1 MKKGKLL
8 FFALGFCA
16 ISYAY
21 PDISIQLKD
30 NKSLLPSVYKLGVA
44 INYSAQ
50 SSDDVVVYLGRVD
63 SMIRSLNIPYK
74 GGNFSILK
82 NCFYNNNKYICEG
95 YKGIDSYTFYMKN
108 PKDQDKLLNA
118 LKGINYQI
126 TYSGFV
132 VPKEEIDKAKDYLVK
147 DLAKKSIDY
156 ALEFS
161 KIFNKDC
168 FVKSLSYAENTPRP
182 IAFAMA
188 KTLPLPAISKQNV
201 SMSAFVNISCR

>member
-1 MKKGKLL
+1 
-8 FFALGFCA
+8 A

-156 ALEFS
+156 AAEFS

>member
-1 MKKGKLL
+1 MKKVKLL
-8 FFALGFCA
+8 MFAFGFCA

-21 PDISIQLKD
+21 PNISIKLTD
-30 NKSLLPSVYKLGVA
+30 SKSLLPSVYKLGVA

-50 SSDDVVVYLGRVD
+50 SSDDAMDYLGKVD
-63 SMIRSLNIPYK
+63 SIIRSLNIPYK

-82 NCFYNNNKYICEG
+82 NCFYSGNKYICEG

-118 LKGINYQI
+118 LKGINYEI

-156 ALEFS
+156 AAEFS
-161 KIFNKDC
+161 KIFNKSC
-168 FVKSLSYAENTPRP
+168 FVKSISYVENAPRP
-182 IAFAMA
+182 IAFSMV
-188 KTLPLPAISKQNV
+188 KTLPLPAVSKQNI
-201 SMSAFVNISCR
+201 SMDAFVNISCR